1 MFVNRKTMKKR
12 ISLLIAAFI
21 ILVMT
26 GCGGYISSYKATGF
40 VRSNTST
47 SVFMNFWSFEGRM
60 VFRLRAKAE
69 GELKYTAS
77 LEKGNLTV
85 FYDNDGTKSELFSLK
100 DGGTADSSGGYV
112 EEGTVYIIVETDGKC
127 ENGELRIGLE

>member
-1 MFVNRKTMKKR
+1 MNRKTMKKR
-12 ISLLIAAFI
+12 ISLIIAAI
-21 ILVMT
+21 VILMT
-26 GCGGYISSYKATGF
+26 AGCSGYISSYKATGF
-40 VRSNTST
+40 VRSNTSS

-85 FYDNDGTKSELFSLK
+85 YYDYIGTKSELFSLK

>member
-12 ISLLIAAFI
+12 ISLIIAAI
-21 ILVMT
+21 VILMT
-26 GCGGYISSYKATGF
+26 AGCSGYISSYKAAGF
-40 VRSNTST
+40 VRSNTSS

-85 FYDNDGTKSELFSLK
+85 YYDYIGTKSELFSLK

>member
-1 MFVNRKTMKKR
+1 MNRTRMKKR
-12 ISLLIAAFI
+12 IFLLIAAFI
-21 ILVMT
+21 IFIMT
-26 GCGGYISSYKATGF
+26 GCGGYISSYKAAGF
-40 VRSNTST
+40 VRSNTSSST
-47 SVFMNFWSFEGRM
+47 YMNFWSFEGRM
-60 VFRLRAKAE
+60 VFRLHAKAE

-85 FYDNDGTKSELFSLK
+85 FYDNNGTKSELFSLK
-100 DGGTADSSGGYV
+100 DGETADSSGGYV